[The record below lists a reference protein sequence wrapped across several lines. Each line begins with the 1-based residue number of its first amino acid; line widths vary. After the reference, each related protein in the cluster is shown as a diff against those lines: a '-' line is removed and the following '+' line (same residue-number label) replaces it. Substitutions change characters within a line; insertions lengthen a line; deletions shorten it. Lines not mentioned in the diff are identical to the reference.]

1 MTVIK
6 RKLISDLAYAIRD
19 ILDITEDSFDLC
31 EAVYRLNGKIE
42 YFCGR
47 TTYKAEEVVKYTDYV
62 NQDDFINSSCHF
74 VIRIDKDNEKTRQ
87 RFSIAH
93 ELGHLFLHLKYP
105 HEEWAALPAG
115 VSYKRKSGKYAV
127 AEKEA
132 NEFAAAFLMPEDS
145 FRKIAKKSINAGG
158 SHYNLDE
165 ITKHFN
171 VSVCSASYRGI
182 NLGIWQ

>member
-1 MTVIK
+1 MTAKK
-6 RKLISDLAYAIRD
+6 RKLISDLAEAIRG
-19 ILDITEDSFDLC
+19 ILDITDDNFDLSDV
-31 EAVYRLNGKIE
+31 VYRLNGKIE

-47 TTYKAEEVVKYTDYV
+47 TTYKVEEVVKYTDH
-62 NQDDFINSSCHF
+62 INMNDLEGTCCHF

-93 ELGHLFLHLKYP
+93 ELGHLFLHMKYP
-105 HEEWAALPAG
+105 HEEWLALPVG
-115 VSYKRKSGKYAV
+115 VSYNRESGSCTV
-127 AEKEA
+127 AEIEA

-145 FRKIAKKSINAGG
+145 FRKIAKKSINADG
-158 SHYNLDE
+158 SYYNLDE

-182 NLGIWQ
+182 NLGLWK

>member
-1 MTVIK
+1 MTAKK
-6 RKLISDLAYAIRD
+6 RKLISELARAIRD
-19 ILDITEDSFDLC
+19 ILDITEDCFDLC

-47 TTYKAEEVVKYTDYV
+47 TTYKTEEVVKYTDYV
-62 NQDDFINSSCHF
+62 NEDDFKSCSCHF

-105 HEEWAALPAG
+105 HEEWLDLPVG
-115 VSYKRKSGKYAV
+115 VSYKRVSGKYNV
-127 AEKEA
+127 AEIEA

-145 FRKIAKKSINAGG
+145 FRKIANKSINTSG